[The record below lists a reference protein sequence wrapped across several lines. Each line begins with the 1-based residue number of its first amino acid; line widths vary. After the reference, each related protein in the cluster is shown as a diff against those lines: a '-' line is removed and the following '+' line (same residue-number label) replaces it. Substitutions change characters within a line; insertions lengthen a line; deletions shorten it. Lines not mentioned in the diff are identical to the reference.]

1 MTNEA
6 PDPRSFNTWEDAFQF
21 PVPVIRKLELQLRAN
36 ANENREKLRTL
47 VGASYRDLLG
57 TAERIVEMEEH
68 MQQVETTLGKVG
80 QKCNSRAVDRIANN
94 YSRLDRQWRARD
106 QDRYAFAS
114 QMAVLQSCPNVMT
127 RLLKKK
133 GSSLLIA
140 KILVMSRL
148 LHKSLSQSTNKP
160 PYVDQIRDQLASL
173 RGRLL
178 RRIDKQLS
186 SPAADISILVE
197 NMCAFALATS
207 STPTDVLRHF
217 HGVRK
222 DAIADSFEH
231 EENVQGFILKA
242 LKLCVKTLQDTQ
254 AIFPRRLADSLAKL
268 KLQPL
273 MRDPEIRN
281 ITELNLDIHERWLS
295 DEARNYTPWPRHD
308 ELQRAEAEKLLKTW
322 AKDAISVFLKNTK
335 TALSRVED
343 LRAVAA
349 LRKELFETWLAS
361 GNRVPGLKSSAVLDD
376 LRDVINAQLSTI
388 VSKRAGE
395 LKRVSSAIATIL
407 ERWPVDE
414 TNTNTSL
421 WNTTT
426 SSLDIG
432 AGAETF
438 KNGILTRTH
447 GRTELVQ
454 RVVAAYETWTGQV
467 LEVRSI
473 LKEMIDVRWDNDLG
487 DDSADSDDE
496 FGLDSKQ
503 GILSEDDPRK
513 IDEAMQEA
521 LSKAMSELQKRVE
534 GLITELAA
542 DAQVDAMTQAI
553 FLVRVLR
560 EITDRHSRLA
570 LRSRGKDSDFRPFS
584 SSLIEPLHLIV
595 TNNVLK
601 SPLSTY
607 KSRLDKSAS
616 SKVTRGRILWEGNP
630 QLPVQPSPST
640 FRFLHDLNQEMGRY
654 GGDLWAPGA
663 VRTIKRVGSKK
674 LCEVLKTSV
683 DMVTS
688 RPVSSPRE
696 ETTTPT
702 PDENGVA
709 VENVVYA
716 DTDVKKD
723 KAVQLLFDILYLQRC
738 VGLSDHSIPTQANF
752 EPLLDTLS
760 TAASLDSVARE
771 KLAKSAT
778 DYRKRTYLLFALL
791 S

>member
-6 PDPRSFNTWEDAFQF
+6 PDPRSFKTWEDAFQF

-68 MQQVETTLGKVG
+68 MQQIETTLGKVG

-94 YSRLDRQWRARD
+94 YAELDKQWRARD

-148 LHKSLSQSTNKP
+148 LHKSLSQLTSKP
-160 PYVDQIRDQLASL
+160 PYVDHIRDQLASL

-186 SPAADISILVE
+186 TPTADISMLVE

-222 DAIADSFEH
+222 DAIAESFEH
-231 EENVQGFILKA
+231 EENVQEFILKA

-295 DEARNYTPWPRHD
+295 EEARNYTPWPRHD
-308 ELQRAEAEKLLKTW
+308 ELQRAEAEKLLKAW
-322 AKDAISVFLKNTK
+322 AKDAISVFLKDTK
-335 TALSRVED
+335 TALSSVQD
-343 LRAVAA
+343 LRAVAV

-376 LRDVINAQLSTI
+376 LRDVINTQLSTI
-388 VSKRAGE
+388 ASKRAGE
-395 LKRVSSAIATIL
+395 LESVSSAITKIM
-407 ERWPVDE
+407 EQWPADE
-414 TNTNTSL
+414 ANTNTSL

-426 SSLDIG
+426 SFLDIG

-438 KNGILTRTH
+438 KNGILNRSH

-454 RVVAAYETWTGQV
+454 RVVSAYDTWTDQV
-467 LEVRSI
+467 LEVKTI
-473 LKEMIDVRWDNDLG
+473 IKEMTDIRWDDDIG
-487 DDSADSDDE
+487 DDSADSDNE
-496 FGLDSKQ
+496 FSLDSKQ
-503 GILSEDDPRK
+503 GLLSDDDPRK
-513 IDEAMQEA
+513 IEDAMQEA
-521 LSKAMSELQKRVE
+521 LLKAMVELQKSMG

-542 DAQVDAMTQAI
+542 DVHDDTITRAM
-553 FLVRVLR
+553 FLIRVLR
-560 EITDRHSRLA
+560 EITDRHPRLA
-570 LRSRGKDSDFRPFS
+570 LRRLGKESASGPFS
-584 SSLIEPLHLIV
+584 SSLIEPLHLMV
-595 TNNVLK
+595 TNSILRF
-601 SPLSTY
+601 PLSTY
-607 KSRLDKSAS
+607 KTRLDKSTS

-663 VRTIKRVGSKK
+663 VRTIKSTGGKQ
-674 LCEVLKTSV
+674 LCELLKASV
-683 DMVTS
+683 DIITS
-688 RPVSSPRE
+688 QPIPSP
-696 ETTTPT
+696 TTEKGDT
-702 PDENGVA
+702 NGTEDA
-709 VENVVYA
+709 SAY
-716 DTDVKKD
+716 TDAKKD

-738 VGLSDHSIPTQANF
+738 VGLSDYSIPTDTQF
-752 EPLLDTLS
+752 ELLLDTLS
-760 TAASLDSVARE
+760 SAAHLDSVARE